1 MKDQNTLHISSDMGL
16 EYMIDQNDLTE
27 LKILKQEGNALVIQF
42 KEKIMRAELI
52 RIDHVHKAYTLQ
64 VDGRHLE
71 FKLETELDMLVRK
84 MGMERSGSLK
94 VDQIVSPMPGLV
106 LDVLVSEGDHV
117 SEGTPVLIL
126 EAMKMENVI
135 KAPADVV
142 IDKILVKKGNSVDK
156 KSVLITFV

>member
-1 MKDQNTLHISSDMGL
+1 MKDQNTLHISSGMGL
-16 EYMIDQNDLTE
+16 EYMIDQNDLSE
-27 LKILKQEGNALVIQF
+27 LRILKQEGNALVIQF
-42 KEKIMRAELI
+42 KEKVMRAELI
-52 RIDHVHKAYTLQ
+52 RIDHVQKSYTLQ